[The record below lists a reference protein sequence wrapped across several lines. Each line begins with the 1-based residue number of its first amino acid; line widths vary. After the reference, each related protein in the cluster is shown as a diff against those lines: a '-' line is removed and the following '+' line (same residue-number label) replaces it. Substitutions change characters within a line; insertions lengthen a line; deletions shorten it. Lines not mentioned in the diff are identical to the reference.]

1 MAKQQKQKK
10 KVNKEARQRRG
21 IFGSFL
27 HWFDSHTDFHGD
39 KPQAIFVPRKKPPA
53 FGLSVAVTTFKL
65 MLITILVLGF
75 IMAGAVFGV
84 ARAFI
89 STAPDLDVTEISD
102 VSLSSYIYDSEG
114 ELITMYSGVQNRMW
128 ASIDEIPD
136 NLKNAVIATED
147 ARFYSHGGVDIKRI
161 VGSFISN
168 LTSSNI
174 QGGSTITQQLIKNR
188 MLTSE
193 RSYKRKIQ
201 EAYLAL
207 QLESKYTKDQ
217 ILEAYLNDVN
227 MGEGNYGVKSA
238 ARDYFGK
245 SLDELTLRECAM
257 LAGIVNAPNTYNPRR
272 NYYVK
277 NRPEVTN
284 ERTDLVL
291 SRMQREGYITV
302 DEYNAA
308 KAEEVHIQETRT
320 NTATGIAP
328 DFISYVIDD
337 VVQAFIKQRGLE
349 NTREN
354 RNAIENE
361 LRTGGYSIYT
371 TLDQEMQSAVE
382 DAVYNYDRYPKT
394 AKSSDSV
401 KRETNPDGSVT
412 EIEQP
417 QAAATIVDYH
427 TGEVKAMVGGR
438 KPPAGLKMLNRATSR
453 LPVGSSI
460 KPITVYGP
468 ALDAGMGAGTI
479 IQNLKGAVN
488 GWAASSSEK
497 SYPTQGSVNGPV
509 TMRTAIQ
516 KSLNLSAARVL
527 MEMTAPTPTEGIENA
542 VSYLA
547 KMGIDTESSET
558 TVQRTGAGIAL
569 GSSAY
574 STVEMASM
582 FGTIANKGVYISP
595 TSFTKVTDSNG
606 NVILDGK
613 ALQQTNQ
620 VYQPSTAWMLVDMLE
635 TAVQSGTGSRAQV
648 SGMTIAGKT
657 GSNESKGLYFA
668 GMSPYYSAAVWIGHD
683 DYKSLANSTFGGA
696 YSAPIFQRF
705 MTTIH
710 QEKGLQDKAIIEDSP
725 ESLGLVRAT
734 VCQVSGM
741 KATDACTHDA
751 GGLTPVTDWFKAG
764 TEPTESCTYHMSL
777 PICAES
783 GKYATPYCPSTTGS
797 ASQVFVPSDSVL
809 RNCDLSGLSW
819 YHLTGASDFNYINNP
834 DQFCPL
840 HTMPGATLAPSA
852 TPSTDPSAT
861 PSAVIPSL
869 PVFTNTPR
877 PTNTPSTGTGN

>member
-1 MAKQQKQKK
+1 MAKQQKKQKK
-10 KVNKEARQRRG
+10 AKQGTRQRRSP
-21 IFGSFL
+21 FQAFL
-27 HWFDSHTDFHGD
+27 HWFDSRTDFNGD
-39 KPQAIFVPRKKPPA
+39 KPQAFFVPKKKPPA

-128 ASIDEIPD
+128 ASIDEIPE
-136 NLKNAVIATED
+136 NLKNAFIATED
-147 ARFYSHGGVDIKRI
+147 ARFYSHNGVDIKRI

-168 LTSSNI
+168 LTSTSI

-245 SLDELTLRECAM
+245 SLDQLTLRECAM
-257 LAGIVNAPNTYNPRR
+257 LAGIVNAPTTYNPRR

-277 NRPEVTN
+277 NTPEVTDD
-284 ERTDLVL
+284 RTDLVL

-328 DFISYVIDD
+328 DFVSYVIDD
-337 VVQAFIKQRGLE
+337 VVQAFIEQRGLD
-349 NTREN
+349 NTSEN

-394 AKSSDSV
+394 AKSSDAV
-401 KRETNPDGSVT
+401 KRETNPDGTIT
-412 EIEQP
+412 ETEQP
-417 QAAATIVDYH
+417 QAAATVVDYH
-427 TGEVKAMVGGR
+427 TGEIKAMVGGR
-438 KPPAGLKMLNRATSR
+438 TPPAGLKMLNRATAK

-468 ALDAGMGAGTI
+468 ALEAGMGCGTI
-479 IQNLKGAVN
+479 IQNIKGPVE

-497 SYPTQGSVNGPV
+497 SYPTAGSVNGPV

-527 MEMTAPTPTEGIENA
+527 MEMSGPDPTTNINNS

-547 KMGIDTESSET
+547 KMGIDTESSEST
-558 TVQRTGAGIAL
+558 IQRTGAGIAL

-574 STVEMASM
+574 STLEMASM
-582 FGTIANKGVYISP
+582 FGTIGNKGVYISP
-595 TSFTKVTDSNG
+595 TSFTKVVDSNG
-606 NVILDGK
+606 NVLLDGK
-613 ALQQTNQ
+613 AMQETNQ
-620 VYQPSTAWMLVDMLE
+620 VYQESTAWMLVDMLE

-657 GSNESKGLYFA
+657 GTNENRGLYFA

-683 DYKSLANSTFGGA
+683 DYKALSNSTAGGA
-696 YSAPIFQRF
+696 YSAPIFQKF

-710 QEKGLQDKAIIEDSP
+710 QEKGLTDKPIIEDSP
-725 ESLGLVRAT
+725 ESLGLVKAT

-741 KATDACTHDA
+741 KATDACAHDA

-777 PICAES
+777 AICSES
-783 GKYATPYCPSTTGS
+783 GKYATPYCPSTVTS
-797 ASQVFVPSDSVL
+797 SSQVFIPEDSVL
-809 RNCDLSGLSW
+809 RNCDISAFSW
-819 YHLTGASDFNYINNP
+819 YHLTSASDFNYINNP
-834 DQFCPL
+834 DQFCPI
-840 HTMPGATLAPSA
+840 HTYPGATVSPSA
-852 TPSTDPSAT
+852 TPSTDPTAT

-877 PTNTPSTGTGN
+877 PSQTPDSD